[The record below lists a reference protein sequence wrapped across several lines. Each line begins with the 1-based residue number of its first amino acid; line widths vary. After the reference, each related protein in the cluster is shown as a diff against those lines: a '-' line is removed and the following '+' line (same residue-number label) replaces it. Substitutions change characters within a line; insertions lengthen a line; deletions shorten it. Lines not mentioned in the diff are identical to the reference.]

1 MFDPILAWEEYTHLE
16 EEFLEYLRYVPLAK
30 EHYNVWS
37 LHLGDH
43 LLKTCS
49 LIDSFFKR
57 AIFCP
62 QLNEIAEIEKYREL
76 ENKNSNIGTHREIFN
91 PLYKLSKQKM
101 YDLRTFESLVPFS
114 KWDLNQSPDWWNAY
128 NDIKHDRF
136 ANKKEATL
144 KVTLEALSALF
155 ILNVLHL
162 ETMPIL
168 VDYEVLKSRYTK
180 ESTKEIIRESM
191 FYEELPYIHE
201 VVFGKTNLFGYV
213 FIFNDDYE
221 TYYEEKCKQVLS
233 PSFYL

>member
-1 MFDPILAWEEYTHLE
+1 MT
-16 EEFLEYLRYVPLAK
+16 
-30 EHYNVWS
+30 
-37 LHLGDH
+37 
-43 LLKTCS
+43 
-49 LIDSFFKR
+49 
-57 AIFCP
+57 
-62 QLNEIAEIEKYREL
+62 
-76 ENKNSNIGTHREIFN
+76 
-91 PLYKLSKQKM
+91 LSTT
-101 YDLRTFESLVPFS
+101 DL
-114 KWDLNQSPDWWNAY
+114 Q
-128 NDIKHDRF
+128 I
-136 ANKKEATL
+136 KKEATL

-180 ESTKEIIRESM
+180 ESTKEIIRETM